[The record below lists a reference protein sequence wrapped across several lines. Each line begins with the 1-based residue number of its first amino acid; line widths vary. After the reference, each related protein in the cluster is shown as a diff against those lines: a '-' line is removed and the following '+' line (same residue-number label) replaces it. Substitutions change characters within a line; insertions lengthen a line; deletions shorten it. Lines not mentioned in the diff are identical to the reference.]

1 MTRRRMSAAHTP
13 RSSGATSIVLRKLRK
28 NRMALAGLASVLL
41 LVLVAIL
48 APILA
53 PHDFQEQN
61 LSERLRPPSLEYP
74 FGTDLL
80 GRCLLSRVI
89 YGTRIALLAGVVIV
103 SIQVCLGGIVGLVA
117 AFYGKAI
124 DTIIMRLVDIVLSFP
139 PIVLALGIAAAF
151 RPGLLTGLVALGLV
165 GWTTYARLMRSEVL
179 TLREECY
186 VEAARAI
193 GASNTRIML
202 RHILPNAVG
211 PILVTATMGMGTAL
225 LAAAGLAFLGIGSQ
239 PPSPDWGLMLATG
252 RPYLRRAPW
261 LATIPGLAIMFTVL
275 AFNFLGD
282 GVRDALDPR
291 QQ

>member
-1 MTRRRMSAAHTP
+1 MNKSSARAVHAT
-13 RSSGATSIVLRKLRK
+13 RSSSATSIVLRKLRK
-28 NRMALAGLASVLL
+28 NKMALAGLAGILA

-48 APILA
+48 APVLA
-53 PHDFQEQN
+53 PHDIQEQN

-89 YGTRIALLAGVVIV
+89 YGTRIALLAGVAIV
-103 SIQVCLGGIVGLVA
+103 SIQVCLGVMVGLIA
-117 AFYGKAI
+117 AFYGRVI
-124 DTIIMRLVDIVLSFP
+124 DVILMRFVDIILSFP

-151 RPGLLTGLVALGLV
+151 RPGLFTGLVALGLV
-165 GWTTYARLMRSEVL
+165 GWTTYARLMRSGVL
-179 TLREECY
+179 ALREECY

-193 GASNTRIML
+193 GASNSRIML
-202 RHILPNAVG
+202 RHILPNAIG
-211 PILVTATMGMGTAL
+211 PILITATMGMGTAL

-252 RPYLRRAPW
+252 RPYLRKAPW